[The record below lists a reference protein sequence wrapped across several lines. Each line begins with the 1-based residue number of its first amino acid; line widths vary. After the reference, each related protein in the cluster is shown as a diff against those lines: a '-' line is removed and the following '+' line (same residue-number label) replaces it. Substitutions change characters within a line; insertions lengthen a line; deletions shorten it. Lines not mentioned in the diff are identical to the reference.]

1 MDITFLFNE
10 DVIYIFQK
18 TCTHTNPVARIKL
31 VIVLRLI
38 PSPNIHHVKAAI
50 TIIPDPKPTNLPG
63 HNKPSKPA
71 TMNFVAII
79 KTYDIGK
86 PNKDIVQGLSL
97 AHVQINCP
105 FT

>member
-1 MDITFLFNE
+1 M
-10 DVIYIFQK
+10 Q
-18 TCTHTNPVARIKL
+18 TNPVANNKL

-71 TMNFVAII
+71 TINFVAII
-79 KTYDIGK
+79 KTYDIGI
-86 PNKDIVQGLSL
+86 PNIAIVHGWSL
-97 AHVQINCP
+97 AQGHMNCP